1 MNPWLLLSLA
11 ILLELSGTICLKLSQ
26 GFTLLLPSVGVVCFY
41 FKHYLLLFA
50 DKANVIAAS
59 EGRGGKYVGYCNPD
73 KPIFILN
80 VCDTY
85 AEILVEDKKFY
96 IKNVDWGSF
105 KEIVDEAF

>member
-1 MNPWLLLSLA
+1 MQP
-11 ILLELSGTICLKLSQ
+11 LEVGKLY
-26 GFTLLLPSVGVVCFY
+26 FY

-105 KEIVDEAF
+105 KEITDAAV